1 MARKK
6 TIEAIETEIS
16 KVKSDM
22 SKLQDRYDKLA
33 KKLEE
38 LQEQKHRIE
47 ADRKKS
53 AMLFRAIVRA
63 ELSERHIP
71 SLSLQ

>member
-16 KVKSDM
+16 KVKSGM

-38 LQEQKHRIE
+38 LQDQKRRME
-47 ADRKKS
+47 ADAIMEAYLKS
-53 AMLFRAIVRA
+53 GKNFDEIMTF
-63 ELSERHIP
+63 LSP
-71 SLSLQ
+71 

>member
-6 TIEAIETEIS
+6 STETIDAEIN

-33 KKLEE
+33 EKLKD
-38 LQEQKHRIE
+38 LQDQKRRCE
-47 ADRKKS
+47 ADAIMDAYLKRGKS
-53 AMLFRAIVRA
+53 FNEIMTFLN
-63 ELSERHIP
+63 P
-71 SLSLQ
+71 